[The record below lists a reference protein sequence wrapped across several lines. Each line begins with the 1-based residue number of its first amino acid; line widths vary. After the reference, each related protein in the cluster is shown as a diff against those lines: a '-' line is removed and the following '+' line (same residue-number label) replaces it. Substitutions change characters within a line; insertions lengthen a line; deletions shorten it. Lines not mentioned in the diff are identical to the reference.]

1 MDKSVFNGSSIAARI
16 YMRRK
21 IELGKMYTMKQNSS
35 WWSSMGIPSKELKP
49 GLNAGANI
57 VLLDKVKK
65 SWSAANKRGYEYKVL
80 GPTGMV
86 GWICSD
92 EYIK

>member
-1 MDKSVFNGSSIAARI
+1 
-16 YMRRK
+16 
-21 IELGKMYTMKQNSS
+21 
-35 WWSSMGIPSKELKP
+35 MGIPSKELKP

-65 SWSAANKRGYEYKVL
+65 SWSASNKRGYEYKVL

>member
-1 MDKSVFNGSSIAARI
+1 
-16 YMRRK
+16 MRKK
-21 IELGKMYTMKQNSS
+21 IEVGKMYIMKRDSS

-49 GLNAGANI
+49 GLNAGVKI

-65 SWSAANKRGYEYKVL
+65 AWSSYNPKGYEYKVL

-92 EYIK
+92 EDIK

>member
-1 MDKSVFNGSSIAARI
+1 
-16 YMRRK
+16 MRRK
-21 IELGKMYTMKQNSS
+21 IELGKMYTMKGNSS

-65 SWSAANKRGYEYKVL
+65 SWSASNKRGYEYKVL

>member
-1 MDKSVFNGSSIAARI
+1 
-16 YMRRK
+16 MRRK

-35 WWSSMGIPSKELKP
+35 WRSSMGIPSKELKP

>member
-1 MDKSVFNGSSIAARI
+1 
-16 YMRRK
+16 
-21 IELGKMYTMKQNSS
+21 
-35 WWSSMGIPSKELKP
+35 MGIPSKELKP

-65 SWSAANKRGYEYKVL
+65 SWSASNKRGYEYKVL

-86 GWICSD
+86 GWVCSD
-92 EYIK
+92 EDIK